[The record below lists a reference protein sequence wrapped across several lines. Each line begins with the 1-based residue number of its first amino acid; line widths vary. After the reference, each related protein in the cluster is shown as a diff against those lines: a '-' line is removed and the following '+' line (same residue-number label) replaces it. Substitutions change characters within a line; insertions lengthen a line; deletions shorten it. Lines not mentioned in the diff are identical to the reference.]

1 MLLFIIIIFLVA
13 RNEMTC
19 KYVLGDTGKL
29 FFGAI
34 LKLCIESL
42 RLGAKRFYFKR
53 KYLQN
58 DVELKKKVL
67 SCPVWGGRASACM
80 KHTGHGILSS

>member
-1 MLLFIIIIFLVA
+1 MLLFIIIIIFLVA
-13 RNEMTC
+13 GNEMTC

-58 DVELKKKVL
+58 DVELKKKKKFFPVL
-67 SCPVWGGRASACM
+67 YGEA
-80 KHTGHGILSS
+80 GHQPA

>member
-1 MLLFIIIIFLVA
+1 
-13 RNEMTC
+13 MTC

-29 FFGAI
+29 FFGAT

-58 DVELKKKVL
+58 DVELKKKKKFFPVL
-67 SCPVWGGRASACM
+67 YGEA
-80 KHTGHGILSS
+80 GHQPA

>member
-1 MLLFIIIIFLVA
+1 
-13 RNEMTC
+13 MTC

-58 DVELKKKVL
+58 DVELKKKKFFPVL
-67 SCPVWGGRASACM
+67 YGEA
-80 KHTGHGILSS
+80 GHQPA

>member
-1 MLLFIIIIFLVA
+1 
-13 RNEMTC
+13 MTC

-58 DVELKKKVL
+58 DVELKKKKKSSFL
-67 SCPVWGGRASACM
+67 SCMGRPGISLHEAHRSWDIEFI
-80 KHTGHGILSS
+80 TGPGC

>member
-1 MLLFIIIIFLVA
+1 
-13 RNEMTC
+13 MTC

-58 DVELKKKVL
+58 DVELKKKKKFFPVL
-67 SCPVWGGRASACM
+67 YGEA
-80 KHTGHGILSS
+80 GHQPA